1 MRWPGPALPDAFGA
15 GTCPRAK
22 RRWSRGSSEL
32 WTDFTGAYRQASQ
45 YGGRILKGETLADLP
60 VVQTTKFDFVI
71 NLKTGRALGLAP
83 PQSICCGPMKCPVRP
98 AAAIRPAIKPF
109 QYAPDRDRL
118 GDLGED
124 EGCGGG
130 NLSRGLEVQWRA
142 QRRRGRRRLRYRW
155 SAT

>member
-1 MRWPGPALPDAFGA
+1 MP
-15 GTCPRAK
+15 
-22 RRWSRGSSEL
+22 
-32 WTDFTGAYRQASQ
+32 
-45 YGGRILKGETLADLP
+45 ADLP

-71 NLKTGRALGLAP
+71 NFKTGRALGLAP

-130 NLSRGLEVQWRA
+130 IAGLGSAVACPAAARSQTPA
-142 QRRRGRRRLRYRW
+142 VPVVGYIGSIGRDHSCGCYVPL
-155 SAT
+155 A

>member
-1 MRWPGPALPDAFGA
+1 
-15 GTCPRAK
+15 
-22 RRWSRGSSEL
+22 
-32 WTDFTGAYRQASQ
+32 
-45 YGGRILKGETLADLP
+45 

-83 PQSICCGPMKCPVRP
+83 PQSICCGPMKSSGYVRFDRQ
-98 AAAIRPAIKPF
+98 RPSDLF
-109 QYAPDRDRL
+109 QYAPHRDRL

-142 QRRRGRRRLRYRW
+142 QRRRGRTRLRYRW
-155 SAT
+155 SATYAALAETTAAGVMFRLHRRR